1 MQNKGVILKDYR
13 EIGGLFKELNVKK
26 PMLVC
31 GKSFQKTVIFDYLKN
46 FDIVVFDH
54 IRPNPRFEDM
64 IDASEIFKNE
74 GCDFIIGAGGGSPM
88 DSAKMI
94 RLMTTNDV
102 SKCLVEPMINNDIK
116 ALFIPTTAGTGAEAT
131 KSSVFYINE
140 VDKTSIANY
149 DFIPDYVILD
159 ESLLKT
165 VPDYQR
171 KCTCLDA
178 LCHAMESFWSVKA
191 NDESREYASK
201 AIKLFF
207 EHKDSYMKN
216 EQEGNRGML
225 MASYFGGKAINI
237 TGTTSAHAMCYNITM
252 NCGTSHGH
260 SVAVGLAKIWEYM
273 LLHND
278 SVNDKRGREYVLKTF
293 DDLAILMG
301 GKNANDGLEIFI
313 NILTE
318 FNLDYPSV
326 DEDKIPVFV
335 SKVNVDRLGNNP
347 TTLSADD
354 VTAIYKMILR

>member
-1 MQNKGVILKDYR
+1 MQTKGKILKDYQ
-13 EIGGLFKELNVKK
+13 EIGSLFKELNVKK

-31 GKSFQKTVIFDYLKN
+31 GKSFQKTIIFDYLRQ

-64 IDASEIFKNE
+64 IDAAELFNKE

-94 RLMTTNDV
+94 RLMTSNDI
-102 SKCLVEPMINNDIK
+102 SKCLDEPMQDNDIK
-116 ALFIPTTAGTGAEAT
+116 SLFIPTTAGTGAEAT

-159 ESLLKT
+159 ESLLYT

-207 EHKDSYMKN
+207 EHKASYMKN

-225 MASYFGGKAINI
+225 IASYYGGKAINI
-237 TGTTSAHAMCYNITM
+237 TGTTAAHAMCYNITM

-273 LLHND
+273 LCHND
-278 SVNDKRGREYVLKTF
+278 NVNDSRGREYVLNAF
-293 DDLAILMG
+293 DDLAVLMG
-301 GKNANDGLEIFI
+301 GTDAKDGLKIFCD
-313 NILTE
+313 ILAE
-318 FNLDYPSV
+318 FELEFPKADAGR
-326 DEDKIPVFV
+326 IPEFV
-335 SKVNVDRLGNNP
+335 SKVNVQRLGNNP
-347 TTLSADD
+347 TVLSSSD
-354 VTAIYKMILR
+354 VASIYNMILK